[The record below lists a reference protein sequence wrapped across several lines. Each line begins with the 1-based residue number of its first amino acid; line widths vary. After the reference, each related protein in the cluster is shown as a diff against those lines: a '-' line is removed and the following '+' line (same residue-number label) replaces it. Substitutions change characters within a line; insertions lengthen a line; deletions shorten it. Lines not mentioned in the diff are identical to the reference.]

1 MAPGVIFRIYTFPL
15 EDYLENKTKQI
26 EGGESNYGFERRY
39 FGDIRSISS
48 VQFSLRNSPL
58 LICPAITG
66 ISY

>member
-1 MAPGVIFRIYTFPL
+1 MAPVLIFRIYTFPL

-39 FGDIRSISS
+39 FGDIRS

-58 LICPAITG
+58 LICPAISG
-66 ISY
+66 ISH